1 MLKLAQMVQQGK
13 MHNTFGSIK
22 LNANGS
28 IAQTAQ
34 VPFSENSSSVVG
46 WHWKEIRGWTEK
58 AFYKQL
64 KVFIKNLGEDPENWV
79 G

>member
-46 WHWKEIRGWTEK
+46 
-58 AFYKQL
+58 
-64 KVFIKNLGEDPENWV
+64 
-79 G
+79 

>member
-1 MLKLAQMVQQGK
+1 MNTLSYLVEVVYMLKLAQMVQQGK

-46 WHWKEIRGWTEK
+46 
-58 AFYKQL
+58 
-64 KVFIKNLGEDPENWV
+64 
-79 G
+79 